1 MPKILLINP
10 PTPFLAYPN
19 AAPHIGIG
27 YLLAYLRENG
37 FEACYL
43 NLENED
49 PSSIILPE
57 NYDYYGITAVT
68 AQYYYAKLLL
78 KQIKARKLGKTI
90 LGGAHASLL
99 PGECFND
106 GFDYVVKGYGEY
118 ALLKIMKNNLPEGV
132 IYGEF
137 VHNLDSIPFPAWDD
151 LLLSN
156 YEISYGDNVAHI
168 FSMRGC
174 PYTCSYCASVEIF
187 GPQVGFRSV
196 QNVVNEVNFLK
207 NKYDIK
213 KLYFLDPTFTINRN
227 RAIELANALKY
238 LDVKWTC
245 ETRVDRIDMEL
256 LQIFQKAGCNLIS
269 FGIETGSEDVH
280 NNLGKLTTINQ
291 NKLAI
296 KMAHDAGLEVKAF
309 LMGALPEDNW
319 QSLELFKEFIHNN
332 KPDTWLF
339 STFIPFPGTEQWKD
353 PDKFKIKIESKD
365 FRAYYNL
372 GLNGRGPLN
381 IRNQY
386 LSREELKQVRD
397 SMLEF
402 LLKEVPNPRVQKAMA
417 NFEQQR
423 LKLLPYIDGLEE
435 KYLY

>member
-1 MPKILLINP
+1 
-10 PTPFLAYPN
+10 
-19 AAPHIGIG
+19 
-27 YLLAYLRENG
+27 
-37 FEACYL
+37 
-43 NLENED
+43 
-49 PSSIILPE
+49 
-57 NYDYYGITAVT
+57 
-68 AQYYYAKLLL
+68 
-78 KQIKARKLGKTI
+78 
-90 LGGAHASLL
+90 
-99 PGECFND
+99 
-106 GFDYVVKGYGEY
+106 
-118 ALLKIMKNNLPEGV
+118 KN
-132 IYGEF
+132 
-137 VHNLDSIPFPAWDD
+137 
-151 LLLSN
+151 
-156 YEISYGDNVAHI
+156 
-168 FSMRGC
+168 
-174 PYTCSYCASVEIF
+174 
-187 GPQVGFRSV
+187 
-196 QNVVNEVNFLK
+196 
-207 NKYDIK
+207 YDIK
-213 KLYFLDPTFTINRN
+213 KLYFLDPTFTINRT
-227 RAIELANALKY
+227 RAIELANALKS

-291 NKLAI
+291 NELAI